1 MFRQQLASRTH
12 QSNERA
18 VQGVVNATMQTFM
31 EKCRA
36 TADQGRCFCS
46 VTKINIQ
53 PLCYMAGGAELVV
66 QKFKEQMAEM
76 GFPNGV
82 GNPYESSRGGN
93 FVLDLTATWE
103 AEDTAACTVEEAAR
117 GGTRVTCPICH
128 EHRPGVA
135 LIPCGHVM
143 CRDCQLRFKKR
154 REEDAFAIG
163 AVLVSMLGWHWGMA
177 ILGI

>member
-18 VQGVVNATMQTFM
+18 VKDVVNATMQTFM

-82 GNPYESSRGGN
+82 GNPQIVVKVVHFGSHPKDSTTPFTSASS
-93 FVLDLTATWE
+93 FP
-103 AEDTAACTVEEAAR
+103 
-117 GGTRVTCPICH
+117 TCPILSAF
-128 EHRPGVA
+128 R
-135 LIPCGHVM
+135 
-143 CRDCQLRFKKR
+143 LRWPRHGFGFMQ
-154 REEDAFAIG
+154 EEVDP
-163 AVLVSMLGWHWGMA
+163 
-177 ILGI
+177 